1 MGFFEM
7 NWPTVHSISW
17 SLQMGLDG

>member
-17 SLQMGLDG
+17 S